1 MGLISISKGTNHNC
15 YISGQH
21 KLVGDNMSY
30 HSTPL
35 NYGGD
40 AIDEFIPKTIADV
53 TILQVDEY
61 TPDFIDLED
70 KLGEVLDSPIGSK
83 PFDDLVKEVYEVG
96 KRILFMVD
104 DKTRPNIHTKILLPL
119 ITTRL
124 LNIGVQ
130 KQDIGIIISSG
141 SHVPASPKEVEERI
155 LGHTLYKEW
164 GNHVLTHDCDS
175 GNTRVG
181 ETSRGTPILIDQQ
194 VLDSALLIPL
204 SDSEYHYF
212 AGQAGTVKLFCP
224 GVAGRETIRVNH
236 PRMFDLEK
244 GFNEAC
250 RLGNCD
256 DNPVIE
262 DMIEITTIMKDR
274 IPIFC
279 VDTIVHHG
287 EIVYLQAGDIIE
299 CHKAASAPLRRLRV
313 VDVDEPADIAFVSV
327 GKLGVNLYQAGK
339 GIHAAWNALRHDRK
353 GWIVLLAPCED
364 GIGSAGYEEAMH
376 SAKDLEVRD
385 ALRFVIETYGSE
397 QTFKIGN
404 QKPPDLFRI
413 LLDVAEGNI
422 KIVSG
427 LDPDELRSVYRMEGC
442 KVIDS
447 SEVQNILR
455 DLVGRFL
462 KEIPNPRVYIL
473 DDPSLLINVKN
484 QIN

>member
-1 MGLISISKGTNHNC
+1 M
-15 YISGQH
+15 
-21 KLVGDNMSY
+21 DY

-35 NYGGD
+35 NYGD
-40 AIDEFIPKTIADV
+40 TEIDEFIPTSVADV
-53 TILQVDEY
+53 TILEVAEY
-61 TPDFIDLED
+61 TPDFTIFEK
-70 KLGEVLDSPIGSK
+70 KLNEVLDSPVGSK
-83 PFDDLVKEVYEVG
+83 PFNDFVKDTYEEG
-96 KRILFMVD
+96 KCILFMVD
-104 DKTRPNIHTKILLPL
+104 DKTRPNIHTKKLLP
-119 ITTRL
+119 IVTDRL
-124 LNIGVQ
+124 MRIGVR
-130 KQDIGIIISSG
+130 KEDIGIIISSG

-155 LGHTLYKEW
+155 LGSDLYKMW
-164 GNHVLTHDCDS
+164 GNNVLTHDCDK
-175 GNTRVG
+175 GNTHVG

-194 VLDSALLIPL
+194 VLDSCLLIPL

-244 GFNEAC
+244 GFNEGC

-256 DNPVIE
+256 GNPVIE
-262 DMIEITTIMKDR
+262 DMIEITTIMKEK

-287 EIVYLQAGDIIE
+287 EVVYLQAGDIIE
-299 CHKAASAPLRRLRV
+299 CHKSASAPLRDLRV

-376 SAKDLEVRD
+376 AAKDLEVRD
-385 ALRFVIETYGSE
+385 ALRFVIEKYGSKE
-397 QTFKIGN
+397 TFKIGN

-427 LDPDELRSVYRMEGC
+427 LDPDELRDIYRMEGC
-442 KVIDS
+442 LVQDTN
-447 SEVQNILR
+447 EVQQILR
-455 DLVGRFL
+455 DLVNRFL
-462 KEIPNPRVYIL
+462 KENPNPKVYIL
-473 DDPSLLINVKN
+473 SDPGLLINVKN
-484 QIN
+484 QIH

>member
-1 MGLISISKGTNHNC
+1 MSFRQAVN
-15 YISGQH
+15 
-21 KLVGDNMSY
+21 NMSY

-40 AIDEFIPKTIADV
+40 EIDEFIPKSVEDV
-53 TILQVDEY
+53 TILQVDSY
-61 TPDFIDLED
+61 TPDFTDFKK
-70 KLGEVLDSPIGSK
+70 KLNQVLDSPIGSK
-83 PFDDLVKEVYEVG
+83 PFDDVVKDVYEAG

-104 DKTRPNIHTKILLPL
+104 DKTRPNIHTRALLPL
-119 ITTRL
+119 IADRL
-124 LNIGVQ
+124 LSNGVQ
-130 KQDIGIIISSG
+130 KEDIGIIISSG
-141 SHVPASPKEVEERI
+141 SHVPASPQEVENRI
-155 LGHTLYKEW
+155 LGPELYKVW
-164 GNHVLTHDCDS
+164 GDNVLTHNCDS
-175 GNTRVG
+175 GNTHVG
-181 ETSRGTPILIDQQ
+181 KTSRGTPILIDQQ
-194 VLDSALLIPL
+194 VLDSVLLMPL

-244 GFNEAC
+244 GFNEGC

-256 DNPVIE
+256 GNPVIE
-262 DMIEITTIMKDR
+262 DMIEITSIMKER

-299 CHKAASAPLRRLRV
+299 CHKAAAPPLRKLRV

-364 GIGSAGYEEAMH
+364 GIGSAAYEEAMYA
-376 SAKDLEVRD
+376 AKDLEVRD

-397 QTFKIGN
+397 ETFKIGN

-422 KIVSG
+422 KVISG
-427 LDPDELRSVYRMEGC
+427 LDPDELRSIYRMEGC
-442 KVIDS
+442 SVKDS
-447 SEVQNILR
+447 SEVQQNLR
-455 DLVGRFL
+455 NLVSRFL
-462 KEIPNPRVYIL
+462 KEHPTPRVYVL
-473 DDPSLLINVKN
+473 DDPGLLINVKN
-484 QIN
+484 QIH

>member
-1 MGLISISKGTNHNC
+1 MDFHN
-15 YISGQH
+15 
-21 KLVGDNMSY
+21 
-30 HSTPL
+30 TPL

-40 AIDEFIPKTIADV
+40 EIDEFIPKSIEDV
-53 TILQVDEY
+53 SILQVDEY
-61 TPDFIDLED
+61 TPDFTDFEK
-70 KLGEVLDSPIGSK
+70 KLIEVMDAPVGSK
-83 PFDDLVKEVYEVG
+83 PFNEFIMDFYEEG

-119 ITTRL
+119 VADRL
-124 LNIGVQ
+124 MSIGVR
-130 KQDIGIIISSG
+130 KEDIGIIISSG

-155 LGHTLYKEW
+155 LGSDLFKIW
-164 GNHVLTHDCDS
+164 GTQVLTHDCDS
-175 GNTRVG
+175 GNTKVG
-181 ETSRGTPILIDQQ
+181 ETTRGTPILIDQQ
-194 VLDSALLIPL
+194 VLDSCLLIPL

-224 GVAGRETIRVNH
+224 GIAGRETIRVNH

-244 GFNEAC
+244 GFNEGC

-256 DNPVIE
+256 GNPVIE
-262 DMIEITTIMKDR
+262 DMVEITTMMKDK

-279 VDTIVHHG
+279 FDGIVHHG

-299 CHKAASAPLRRLRV
+299 CHKSASAPLRELRV
-313 VDVDEPADIAFVSV
+313 VDVDEPADLAFVSV

-364 GIGSAGYEEAMH
+364 GIGSSAYEEAMH
-376 SAKDLEVRD
+376 AAKDLEVRD

-397 QTFKIGN
+397 ETFKIGN

-422 KIVSG
+422 KVISG
-427 LDPDELRSVYRMEGC
+427 LDPVELRSIYRMEGC
-442 KVIDS
+442 SVQNAD
-447 SEVQNILR
+447 EVQQVLR
-455 DLVGRFL
+455 ELVSRFL
-462 KEIPNPRVYIL
+462 KDNPTPRIYVL
-473 DDPSLLINVKN
+473 GDPGLLINVKN
-484 QIN
+484 QIHN

>member
-1 MGLISISKGTNHNC
+1 M
-15 YISGQH
+15 
-21 KLVGDNMSY
+21 DY

-40 AIDEFIPKTIADV
+40 EIDDFIPKSLKDV
-53 TILQVDEY
+53 TTLQVAEY
-61 TPDFIDLED
+61 KSDFTDFTQ
-70 KLGEVLDSPIGSK
+70 KLNDVLDSPVGSK
-83 PFDDLVKEVYEVG
+83 PFNDLVNDVYEEG
-96 KRILFMVD
+96 NRILFMVD
-104 DKTRPNIHTKILLPL
+104 DKTRPNIHTKKLLP
-119 ITTRL
+119 IVANRL
-124 LNIGVQ
+124 MSIGVRE
-130 KQDIGIIISSG
+130 KDIGIIISSG
-141 SHVPASPKEVEERI
+141 SHVPASPQEVEDRI
-155 LGHTLYKEW
+155 LGNELYSEW
-164 GNHVLTHDCDS
+164 GTNVLTHDCDS
-175 GNTRVG
+175 GNTHVG

-194 VLDSALLIPL
+194 VLDSCLLIPL

-244 GFNEAC
+244 GFDDAC

-256 DNPVIE
+256 GNPVIE
-262 DMIEITTIMKDR
+262 DMIEITSIMKER

-287 EIVYLQAGDIIE
+287 EIVYLQAGDIID
-299 CHKAASAPLRRLRV
+299 CHKAASAPLRDLRV

-339 GIHAAWNALRHDRK
+339 GVHAAWNALRHDKK

-364 GIGSAGYEEAMH
+364 GIGSSAYEEAMYA
-376 SAKDLEVRD
+376 AKDLEVRD
-385 ALRFVIETYGSE
+385 ALRFVIEKYGSE
-397 QTFKIGN
+397 ETFKIGN

-427 LDPDELRSVYRMEGC
+427 LDPEELRNIYRMEGC
-442 KVIDS
+442 SVKGSD
-447 SEVQNILR
+447 EVQKILR
-455 DLVGRFL
+455 DLVDRYL
-462 KEIPNPRVYIL
+462 KENPNPKIYVL
-473 DDPSLLINVKN
+473 DDPGLLNNVKN
-484 QIN
+484 QIH